1 VKKFHDD
8 WGTALGED
16 RSDTPAPT
24 KSPKKLTA
32 TTLVYFFQS
41 QLPAI
46 YQLRLNAPVNA
57 KALAKAIKTCTEKGL
72 TLEQVKEMMMLFI
85 DDITKRPLPEDI
97 QPWRGFIANMD
108 SLAKR
113 LVTVKDKDEYHGWTV
128 DGRLSDRA

>member
-1 VKKFHDD
+1 
-8 WGTALGED
+8 
-16 RSDTPAPT
+16 
-24 KSPKKLTA
+24 
-32 TTLVYFFQS
+32 
-41 QLPAI
+41 
-46 YQLRLNAPVNA
+46 
-57 KALAKAIKTCTEKGL
+57 
-72 TLEQVKEMMMLFI
+72 MMMLFI